1 MDAPVRQR
9 GVLLYS
15 VLAGLLHEKGKQVLK
30 SVEPQNGYEGYRR
43 LRADLEPSS
52 RTRILAL
59 LQTLNAWPSFDARQG
74 IMPQVMKLES
84 AVKEYEQ
91 LSGTAMDPNLKLATL
106 LRCLTGQLRQHTNLI
121 VSDSSSYTDVRNLIM
136 RWDSSQTKWHQPLL
150 KSFEINSPADH
161 NDPMDIDRVYGKG
174 HGKKGK
180 GKHEKGKSKFAGAKG
195 RGNKGKSK
203 SDSKGYGNKGKTGK
217 GKQFSSYSGK
227 GYGDPQREQQQKRA
241 DQNACLYCGKHG
253 HWKRECWQFQQDKQ
267 SGTIRRTDEQ
277 PLQQSDF
284 QTAAEPPRNVPSGSQ
299 TPSVQSGATFKT
311 ASSVRRVSV
320 APAFSIADDLR
331 PFDVHIYSMEEF
343 DSETGSVCMITACG
357 GEPVMSES
365 IRSCVDLCECI
376 GSVFSRNSFH
386 DYDVFPICDMSATDD
401 DGHWTYSC
409 NECGTSDCAICSK
422 LACEPSAGVPQD
434 DACSYI
440 RMLYD
445 SDCSGDMEI
454 ILDSGADIS
463 VLPLGWEGCGTESSL
478 PAVMFRDAQG
488 RKIEMSGCRD
498 AHVLLGDVSFTET
511 FAVGPVTAP
520 LLAMGKLVKAGWSL
534 ELSGSEPAL
543 VKGDCRIDVHYR
555 RNSLCAY
562 GSIRAISAESKRDDL
577 ELHVRRAVLSD
588 ALAAVGEVWNQTADD
603 IFAIRSFGD
612 AFLNFEECLRGVG
625 CRFRTTIIY
634 DDGDWQLVEFG
645 QDISELQTPA
655 GPIPAIEG
663 VVDILTLAH
672 RRRFKPEQMGFEAIF
687 DEPAPQNKSSSS
699 SSQSDSS
706 SESSKGRSPARAAN
720 DEEKQQHVPAV
731 LPGSASDV
739 KEPAPKPSD
748 PEQLEVEGILLT
760 PSSTLKELRAA
771 CLALGIGKS
780 GGKATVFSR
789 IAAHQRKMQLSE
801 YVHPILDD
809 GAPLSALMDS
819 GQLFGADSPV
829 KAASPADEAGSEPV
843 SEDPGGENGGQPAE
857 MMDQDQ
863 AGSSDVRGEA
873 HDLPADPEDERPPK
887 MARVEPQKKARASAP
902 GGLASPPVFAAA
914 LRIIADGSIMRV
926 VGGEQLEHVDEVLT
940 GEFTEAE
947 AMALEEYLD
956 TECRIDAD
964 DHFAEQWIHSEDASI
979 ADAVAVHERMEMNF
993 PGKLNGL
1000 NPDDLYYPGSVEEP
1014 QLDEDTLAALD
1025 ALAERV
1031 EVARLA
1037 AKGVLR
1043 EVTGT
1048 EEQSAMRETHR
1059 SLNAR
1064 FVHTWR
1070 SKVVGDQ
1077 SKWLR
1082 RARLVAKEFAH
1093 LDPERGGL
1101 FAPSSSAIVSRVV
1114 PSLFMHFKK
1123 SKCWTMGSMDVHDA
1137 YLTCQ
1142 QIHPTL
1148 ITIRVGDET
1157 LTFDMLKC
1165 VPGQRD
1171 GAVIW
1176 FDSFTGYLE
1185 SRTKASSCGEIPAF
1199 YRIQDIDGTPGFMVL
1214 LIHVDDVLYAGS
1226 KQHCD
1231 AFERIVQEQYDVSIE
1246 RLHEVGDQITF
1257 LKRQHILWHDNVLL
1271 LQPPLKHFSKLI
1283 EIVGCDIAVHR
1294 PRKTPL
1300 PVGKL
1305 PTEVDHTLFG
1315 GTASKCLSFWCW
1327 FAFVFV
1333 CRCDR
1338 STIWY
1343 SCAQSVHVCAIEGSM
1358 EVACAYDIVPLGCQR
1373 TCAGF

>member
-1 MDAPVRQR
+1 MARAKSTTKGR
-9 GVLLYS
+9 
-15 VLAGLLHEKGKQVLK
+15 AGWLK
-30 SVEPQNGYEGYRR
+30 SIWLGKI
-43 LRADLEPSS
+43 AISDLHIVC
-52 RTRILAL
+52 TR
-59 LQTLNAWPSFDARQG
+59 
-74 IMPQVMKLES
+74 
-84 AVKEYEQ
+84 
-91 LSGTAMDPNLKLATL
+91 
-106 LRCLTGQLRQHTNLI
+106 
-121 VSDSSSYTDVRNLIM
+121 
-136 RWDSSQTKWHQPLL
+136 
-150 KSFEINSPADH
+150 
-161 NDPMDIDRVYGKG
+161 
-174 HGKKGK
+174 
-180 GKHEKGKSKFAGAKG
+180 
-195 RGNKGKSK
+195 
-203 SDSKGYGNKGKTGK
+203 
-217 GKQFSSYSGK
+217 
-227 GYGDPQREQQQKRA
+227 
-241 DQNACLYCGKHG
+241 
-253 HWKRECWQFQQDKQ
+253 
-267 SGTIRRTDEQ
+267 
-277 PLQQSDF
+277 
-284 QTAAEPPRNVPSGSQ
+284 SGSLLL
-299 TPSVQSGATFKT
+299 TRCVKRIPGNVRWGQSMHDCVRDFSWDHPGLT
-311 ASSVRRVSV
+311 A
-320 APAFSIADDLR
+320 
-331 PFDVHIYSMEEF
+331 
-343 DSETGSVCMITACG
+343 
-357 GEPVMSES
+357 
-365 IRSCVDLCECI
+365 
-376 GSVFSRNSFH
+376 
-386 DYDVFPICDMSATDD
+386 
-401 DGHWTYSC
+401 GH
-409 NECGTSDCAICSK
+409 
-422 LACEPSAGVPQD
+422 LAYV
-434 DACSYI
+434 
-440 RMLYD
+440 
-445 SDCSGDMEI
+445 
-454 ILDSGADIS
+454 
-463 VLPLGWEGCGTESSL
+463 TK
-478 PAVMFRDAQG
+478 QG
-488 RKIEMSGCRD
+488 RQ
-498 AHVLLGDVSFTET
+498 A
-511 FAVGPVTAP
+511 
-520 LLAMGKLVKAGWSL
+520 
-534 ELSGSEPAL
+534 
-543 VKGDCRIDVHYR
+543 
-555 RNSLCAY
+555 
-562 GSIRAISAESKRDDL
+562 
-577 ELHVRRAVLSD
+577 
-588 ALAAVGEVWNQTADD
+588 
-603 IFAIRSFGD
+603 
-612 AFLNFEECLRGVG
+612 
-625 CRFRTTIIY
+625 
-634 DDGDWQLVEFG
+634 
-645 QDISELQTPA
+645 
-655 GPIPAIEG
+655 
-663 VVDILTLAH
+663 
-672 RRRFKPEQMGFEAIF
+672 
-687 DEPAPQNKSSSS
+687 
-699 SSQSDSS
+699 
-706 SESSKGRSPARAAN
+706 
-720 DEEKQQHVPAV
+720 QQV
-731 LPGSASDV
+731 
-739 KEPAPKPSD
+739 
-748 PEQLEVEGILLT
+748 
-760 PSSTLKELRAA
+760 
-771 CLALGIGKS
+771 
-780 GGKATVFSR
+780 
-789 IAAHQRKMQLSE
+789 LSE

-914 LRIIADGSIMRV
+914 LRIIADGSIMQV

-1305 PTEVDHTLFG
+1305 PTEVDHTLLEEPQ
-1315 GTASKCLSFWCW
+1315 ASAYRSGVGLLLYLSADVIEAQYGIRVLSQFMSAPSKGAWKLLVHMTLYLW
-1327 FAFVFV
+1327 GARGHALAFEEPIQGKGLISESSKPFLIEAISDADWAGDKDT
-1333 CRCDR
+1333 RR
-1338 STIWY
+1338 STSGCTIFCNSHLWY
-1343 SCAQSVHVCAIEGSM
+1343 SASRGQRVVALSSGESEFYSSISTAADALFLRAVLGFALGDSSGIELKLLGDSSAARGIQQRRGSGKIRHLEARHLWLQSKVKSGEVKIGAVATKWNPADIATKALSKDRIRLLLGLIGIRDELQDFGLVGDAEIEEECLQAHMKSVIRRVAE
-1358 EVACAYDIVPLGCQR
+1358 EVRSERAERQLRSLELCKAWCVALGAPVR
-1373 TCAGF
+1373 TP